1 MFQKAQGKRTE
12 WLVLQLTIG
21 SLFWQLEILM
31 VKPINWHSSVAP
43 LLLLPN
49 RFFCGYTLK
58 IIQYA
63 ARQNQFY
70 TGWWFQPFWKILVN
84 GKDHPIYEMENDPFM
99 FETTKQHISNHSPRQ
114 LRPKEPVDSSL
125 LIRRIANGLQRFP
138 NFRLVKAQVGQI
150 LRTKI
155 AGDFQVFS
163 WAKKGMVQNVVYHRL
178 ANKRV
183 FERNKQLHVDL
194 FWWEIH
200 CRLWLFL
207 RANVTCKV
215 REAMEVEIAS
225 AQCSAW
231 WRESCRSTT

>member
-1 MFQKAQGKRTE
+1 MARSTADHRFP
-12 WLVLQLTIG
+12 LLTTWNLNG
-21 SLFWQLEILM
+21 
-31 VKPINWHSSVAP
+31 KPINWHSSVAP

-70 TGWWFQPFWKILVN
+70 TGWWFLTILKNISQWEGLSHILWKI
-84 GKDHPIYEMENDPFM
+84 KFM
-99 FETTKQHISNHSPRQ
+99 FETIWNHHISNHSPRQ

-150 LRTKI
+150 LRTKRPKRIKKGWKSHQQRVELVKLTKI

-163 WAKKGMVQNVVYHRL
+163 WA
-178 ANKRV
+178 
-183 FERNKQLHVDL
+183 
-194 FWWEIH
+194 
-200 CRLWLFL
+200 
-207 RANVTCKV
+207 
-215 REAMEVEIAS
+215 
-225 AQCSAW
+225 
-231 WRESCRSTT
+231 